1 MQDSRHDSLIPM
13 PPPFLQKKLLVV
25 DDDPTMLRLIKLV
38 FRGHFAEVLS
48 SEDPHE
54 GLRLAMVN
62 KPVLILLDND
72 MPGLKGLDLLKQLKE
87 MPSTQHIP
95 VIMLTGNNGENTVK
109 TALKY
114 QVAGYL
120 LKPCDPENLFQSVFK
135 TLENSR
141 QKNG

>member
-1 MQDSRHDSLIPM
+1 MSPKGSL
-13 PPPFLQKKLLVV
+13 
-25 DDDPTMLRLIKLV
+25 
-38 FRGHFAEVLS
+38 G
-48 SEDPHE
+48 EDH
-54 GLRLAMVN
+54 GN
-62 KPVLILLDND
+62 I
-72 MPGLKGLDLLKQLKE
+72 KQLKE

>member
-1 MQDSRHDSLIPM
+1 MAI
-13 PPPFLQKKLLVV
+13 LLE
-25 DDDPTMLRLIKLV
+25 I
-38 FRGHFAEVLS
+38 LS

-54 GLRLAMVN
+54 GLRTNGYVY

-141 QKNG
+141 QKMVEIELQNPFNSKGCKPVC